1 MALYEF
7 NGKRPRVDP
16 SAYVHPSAV
25 LIGDVTVGACCYIG
39 PHASLR
45 GDFGAVVVER
55 GSNVQ
60 DSCVLHTGVAN
71 ACRLGVDSHVGH
83 SAIIHGATLEP
94 NTMVGMHAVVMDGVV
109 LGAAS
114 IVAACAF
121 VKKDW
126 RVPAGVLVAGRAR
139 AGGAHAE
146 RRRDRGE
153 IVRNPDL
160 PATRGGLPAHDAQRL
175 RLAPTPARCRWRSA
189 LNAQRL
195 RPAST
200 SGARPAADVPA
211 ATRFHP
217 SPYVTY
223 PCATLINCTR
233 LRTLN
238 NCRKRRKW

>member
-83 SAIIHGATLEP
+83 SAIVHGATLEP

-109 LGAAS
+109 LGATS

-126 RVPAGVLVAGRAR
+126 RVPAGVLVAGVPGRVVR
-139 AGGAHAE
+139 TLS
-146 RRRDRGE
+146 DDE
-153 IVRNPDL
+153 IV
-160 PATRGGLPAHDAQRL
+160 AKSSGTRIYQQL
-175 RLAPTPARCRWRSA
+175 
-189 LNAQRL
+189 
-195 RPAST
+195 
-200 SGARPAADVPA
+200 AAD
-211 ATRFHP
+211 
-217 SPYVTY
+217 
-223 PCATLINCTR
+223 C
-233 LRTLN
+233 LRTM
-238 NCRKRRKW
+238 RGV